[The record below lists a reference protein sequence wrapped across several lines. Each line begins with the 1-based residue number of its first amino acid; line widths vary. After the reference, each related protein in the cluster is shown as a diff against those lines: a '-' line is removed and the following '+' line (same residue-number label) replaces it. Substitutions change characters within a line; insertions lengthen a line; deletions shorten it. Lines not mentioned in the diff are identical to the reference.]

1 MVRQLDPTS
10 KGMPLEIYCFTMK
23 TWVRKSTIYF
33 DHLLTIMSQ
42 FQLEI
47 FEEPTG
53 KDFRSLV
60 DAPRELMSLSCI
72 LSRNVQ
78 LILSLYIHY

>member
-10 KGMPLEIYCFTMK
+10 KGMPLEIYCFTYEKQKNMK
-23 TWVRKSTIYF
+23 ESPWYF

-53 KDFRSLV
+53 K
-60 DAPRELMSLSCI
+60 I
-72 LSRNVQ
+72 LEA
-78 LILSLYIHY
+78 

>member
-10 KGMPLEIYCFTMK
+10 KGMPLEIYCFTYEKHGKNMK
-23 TWVRKSTIYF
+23 ESPLIFF

-47 FEEPTG
+47 FEE
-53 KDFRSLV
+53 SL
-60 DAPRELMSLSCI
+60 REKI
-72 LSRNVQ
+72 LEA
-78 LILSLYIHY
+78 

>member
-1 MVRQLDPTS
+1 
-10 KGMPLEIYCFTMK
+10 MK
-23 TWVRKSTIYF
+23 TWENMKESPPIFF

-53 KDFRSLV
+53 K
-60 DAPRELMSLSCI
+60 I
-72 LSRNVQ
+72 LEA
-78 LILSLYIHY
+78 

>member
-1 MVRQLDPTS
+1 
-10 KGMPLEIYCFTMK
+10 MPLEIYCFTYEKHGKNMK
-23 TWVRKSTIYF
+23 ESPLIFF

-60 DAPRELMSLSCI
+60 DA
-72 LSRNVQ
+72 SRR
-78 LILSLYIHY
+78 S

>member
-10 KGMPLEIYCFTMK
+10 KGMPLEIYCFTYEKHGKNMK
-23 TWVRKSTIYF
+23 EFWYF

-60 DAPRELMSLSCI
+60 DASPQRAD
-72 LSRNVQ
+72 VPQ
-78 LILSLYIHY
+78 LYS

>member
-10 KGMPLEIYCFTMK
+10 KGMPLEIYCFTYEKHGKNMK
-23 TWVRKSTIYF
+23 EFWYF

-47 FEEPTG
+47 L
-53 KDFRSLV
+53 KSL
-60 DAPRELMSLSCI
+60 REKI
-72 LSRNVQ
+72 
-78 LILSLYIHY
+78 

>member
-10 KGMPLEIYCFTMK
+10 KGMPLEIYCFTYEK
-23 TWVRKSTIYF
+23 EWEKYEVIKSDIF

-47 FEEPTG
+47 LKNLREE
-53 KDFRSLV
+53 
-60 DAPRELMSLSCI
+60 I
-72 LSRNVQ
+72 LEFS
-78 LILSLYIHY
+78 